1 MNGTKSSKK
10 RDKRPMQYSKDT
22 RSIQPGE
29 YYVAIKGLTFDGHD
43 FVHDA
48 IRKGAAGVVVERD
61 VDFGNTAD
69 TVEVIRVDDSEKY
82 LAEQALLKLKMI
94 KTIVIAITGSIGK
107 TNTKNAIATVLK
119 QQYPVLSTQGNL
131 NTVLGVALTI
141 LNAVFTAETK
151 LVLEMG
157 ASNKGDIAELCAY
170 FPPDISVVTNV
181 HGVHLSSFG
190 SIEVIARTKGE
201 IVQALTNEGVAC
213 LNYDDSRVRAMAALH
228 GGRTLFYGKD
238 ERSDVRPDA
247 IGVTLPLLGDHAVY
261 IALAAFAVGRA
272 LGMSDAVINTGL
284 SALTPE
290 KGRLFKLP
298 GVAGMTLID
307 DSYNA
312 SPASTEAALAVMR
325 QQAGSRHIAFLGDM
339 LELGDEALEAHARI
353 IRAAVDAAD
362 QVILTGD
369 FMTAAAA
376 TLPEAVRARLILH
389 PSSAAIAEGI
399 AAGQIYKPA
408 QEDVVLVKGSQ
419 GVRMERI
426 SRVLLRPDIA
436 PETVLPRQSV
446 SWQQI

>member
-22 RSIQPGE
+22 RSLRPGE
-29 YYVAIKGLTFDGHD
+29 YYVAIKGLKFDGHD
-43 FVHDA
+43 FVLDA

-61 VDFGNTAD
+61 VDLGDAAD
-69 TVEVIRVDDSEKY
+69 SVDVIRVDNSEKY
-82 LAEQALLKLKMI
+82 LAEQALLKLRTI
-94 KTIVIAITGSIGK
+94 KPAVIAITGSIGK

-141 LNAVFTAETK
+141 LNAAFDAETK

-157 ASNKGDIAELCAY
+157 ASNKGDIAELCTY
-170 FPPDISVVTNV
+170 FPPGISVVTNV

-190 SIEVIARTKGE
+190 SIDVIAQTKGE
-201 IVQALTNEGVAC
+201 IVEALTSEGVAC
-213 LNYDDSRVRAMAALH
+213 LNYDDPRVRAMAALH
-228 GGRTLFYGKD
+228 EGRTIFYGND
-238 ERSDVRPDA
+238 EKSDVTPDA

-261 IALAAFAVGRA
+261 IAMAAYAVGRA
-272 LGMSDAVINTGL
+272 LGMPDAVINAGL
-284 SALTPE
+284 SALKPE

-325 QQAGSRHIAFLGDM
+325 QQAGSRYIAFLGDM

-353 IRAAVDAAD
+353 IRVAVNAAD

-376 TLPEAVRARLILH
+376 TLPEAVRARLALY
-389 PSSAAIAEGI
+389 PSSADIAEGI
-399 AAGQIYKPA
+399 AAGQIYTPA
-408 QEDVVLVKGSQ
+408 QGDVVLVKGSQ

-436 PETVLPRQSV
+436 PEAVLPRQSV
-446 SWQQI
+446 SWLA